1 MLMMEESEV
10 FEALLLAKADL
21 RDAFAGVNVREKI
34 RATMLILDGIL
45 EAVQRTDH
53 EILDSDIE
61 EVLLYG

>member
-1 MLMMEESEV
+1 MMEESEV